1 MTLTFIENDKH
12 HFFSLIS
19 NNSEELR
26 ENKESVYQ
34 AKQNIQTV
42 ATIKQIMYAAT
53 KDPTCLNKDRRPCMP
68 QLRRGTA
75 K

>member
-26 ENKESVYQ
+26 ENKESVY
-34 AKQNIQTV
+34 
-42 ATIKQIMYAAT
+42 
-53 KDPTCLNKDRRPCMP
+53 
-68 QLRRGTA
+68 
-75 K
+75 